1 MKKFFF
7 VLFAVLLVL
16 SFTACRNVV
25 YIPIVVPGDGDSS
38 ENTGGDEEA
47 GRIENL
53 QKAGE
58 ALAGIETLFQSYI
71 DEKRIADT
79 YTEGSKELKG
89 SIPVGQ
95 TLTFDLEEDYP
106 GWTYSFK
113 ISDRAFSVDMYV
125 EKDGASRPQDAGEA
139 WTIYDGVILV
149 SYYKEGQ
156 TTDDGTGPLGENSL
170 GYGEDA
176 VRIEFNELD
185 YFQVMSNN
193 LISIMTSDKI
203 LINGKTIAASIQEDS
218 SLQGKLGPALL
229 IGNYSLL
236 GTIDDAFSYYNSFTE
251 IENHPGFGESHKLN
265 KFVFTEDD
273 GLSYSYVWDYPNT
286 GLSALDFSVSDGS
299 LEFHISKQLRRN
311 DASAYAIERF
321 EYNGISYTETEL
333 ESLMIGDMSAYEYVI
348 EIFDKAN
355 LLNINCHE

>member
-16 SFTACRNVV
+16 LFSACRNVV
-25 YIPIVVPGDGDSS
+25 YIPIGVPGGGDSS

-47 GRIENL
+47 ERAENL
-53 QKAGE
+53 QAAGE

-95 TLTFDLEEDYP
+95 TLTFDLEDYP

-113 ISDRAFSVDMYV
+113 ISDRIFSVDMYV

-139 WTIYDGVILV
+139 RAIYDGVILV

-156 TTDDGTGPLGENSL
+156 ATDDGTGPLGENSL

-176 VRIEFNELD
+176 VRIEFKELD
-185 YFQVMSNN
+185 YFQMMLDTSS
-193 LISIMTSDKI
+193 LMTSDKI
-203 LINGKTIAASIQEDS
+203 LIKGKTIAASIQEDS

-286 GLSALDFSVSDGS
+286 GLSALDFFVSDGS
-299 LEFHISKQLRRN
+299 LEFYVSKQLRRN
-311 DASAYAIERF
+311 DVPVYTITQF
-321 EYNGISYTETEL
+321 KYNGISYTESEL
-333 ESLMIGDMSAYEYVI
+333 KDLMIGEMSASDYVI
-348 EIFDKAN
+348 EIFDKAS

>member
-1 MKKFFF
+1 MKKFFL

-25 YIPIVVPGDGDSS
+25 YIPIGVPGGGDNS

-47 GRIENL
+47 ERAENL
-53 QKAGE
+53 QAAGE
-58 ALAGIETLFQSYI
+58 TLAGIETLFQSYI
-71 DEKRIADT
+71 DEGRKADT
-79 YTEGSKELKG
+79 YTEGSKEMKG

-95 TLTFDLEEDYP
+95 TLTFDFKEDYP
-106 GWTYSFK
+106 GWTYSFM

-125 EKDGASRPQDAGEA
+125 EKDGASRPQDMGEA
-139 WTIYDGVILV
+139 WGIYDGVVLV

-156 TTDDGTGPLGENSL
+156 STDDGTGPLGENAL

-176 VRIEFNELD
+176 VRIEFKELD
-185 YFQVMSNN
+185 YFQMMLNMV
-193 LISIMTSDKI
+193 SIMTSDKI

-218 SLQGKLGPALL
+218 SIQNKLGPALL

-251 IENHPGFGESHKLN
+251 LENHPGFGESHKLN
-265 KFVFTEDD
+265 EFVFTEDD
-273 GLSYSYVWDYPNT
+273 GLSYSYIWDYPNT

-299 LEFHISKQLRRN
+299 LEFHVSKQLRRN
-311 DASAYAIERF
+311 DSAVYSIEKF
-321 EYNGISYTETEL
+321 KYNGISYTESEL
-333 ESLMIGDMSAYEYVI
+333 EGLMIGEMSASDYVI

>member
-1 MKKFFF
+1 MKKFFL
-7 VLFAVLLVL
+7 VLFAVMLVL

-25 YIPIVVPGDGDSS
+25 YIPIGVPGGGDSS

-47 GRIENL
+47 ERAENL
-53 QKAGE
+53 QAAGE

-71 DEKRIADT
+71 DEGRKADT
-79 YTEGSKELKG
+79 YTEGSKEMKG

-113 ISDRAFSVDMYV
+113 ISDRAFSVDMYL

-156 TTDDGTGPLGENSL
+156 DADDGTGPLGENAL

-176 VRIEFNELD
+176 IRIEFKELD

-203 LINGKTIAASIQEDS
+203 LINGKTIAASIQVDS
-218 SLQGKLGPALL
+218 SIQDKLGPALL

-236 GTIDDAFSYYNSFTE
+236 STIDNAFSYYNSFTE
-251 IENHPGFGESHKLN
+251 LENHPGFGESHKLN
-265 KFVFTEDD
+265 EFVFTEDD
-273 GLSYSYVWDYPNT
+273 GLSYSYIWDYPNT

-299 LEFHISKQLRRN
+299 LEFYVSKQLRRN
-311 DASAYAIERF
+311 DVPVYTITQF
-321 EYNGISYTETEL
+321 KYNGISYTESEL
-333 ESLMIGDMSAYEYVI
+333 EGLIIGEMSAHEYVI

-355 LLNINCHE
+355 FLNINCHE